1 MPKESFVIRPEE
13 KIRLLL
19 RENEL
24 LNSVI
29 QGATDAIYAKDLDGR
44 YISINEAGAR
54 YFGKEI
60 EEIIGRT
67 DVELLGLASVETFI
81 ESDAQLFKTGKAIS
95 YEDRGVFGIGHSYFS
110 TTKSPLRDSEEK
122 IIGLIGVSRDITAAK
137 LSEEKYRFIFD
148 NAPFSFWEEDFSKVK
163 SYLDELKAAG
173 VTDVK
178 SHFLTNPDELEKC
191 IDLIS
196 IKNVNRA
203 TLKING
209 VEDKAQFIKKI
220 HRNFTPES
228 ETIFVDEFAA
238 LAAGKTYFQSKGTF
252 VNVNGDM
259 VDVQFNLNVL
269 PGHEQDLSLVLVSL
283 ADITDT
289 NILTNEL
296 NSIKH
301 RYQSIVE
308 AQSEMICRLSSEG
321 RVIFRNQ
328 AFTRFFDF
336 KDSGTDVRF
345 SSLFPP
351 TELEKCEKEMHLLT
365 ARDQKRVFE
374 LKNYDQS
381 GNLIWQEWN
390 VTAFYGNSGTL
401 LGYQAVGNDVTSR
414 KMAQEALASSEA
426 RWRSVF
432 EYADDLIMTVNSEGY
447 ILSVNDYVDLPKD
460 RKWAG
465 RMIEEVMRPEYAME
479 AMELVNQVFS
489 TGKPLKTEF
498 RMARNDGK
506 RYATYGLAISPI
518 LHGTRVITAICIA
531 RNISD
536 TKEFEK
542 RHREALIEGQENER
556 MRVSQELHDGL
567 GQLFTSIKLNLQHL
581 KSGIDGKDSSQE
593 IYERVQALEENIG
606 VAIKE
611 VKNISRNLMP
621 DVLWQFG
628 LKPAIQDL
636 VEKWSTTVEMK
647 ISLELIDMDERFSPE
662 LEKAL
667 FRMCQELLNNSM
679 RHGNASNVYVQLI
692 NHGDSIVLMVEDDG
706 IGFDQNNIS
715 KGLGLRNIWS
725 RAEVFEG
732 RVEIDS
738 KPQQGTVTTVEI
750 PLTNYSKQ

>member
-1 MPKESFVIRPEE
+1 MSKESFVIRPEE

-29 QGATDAIYAKDLDGR
+29 QGATDAIYAKDLDGK

-60 EEIIGRT
+60 EEIIGIT
-67 DVELLGLASVETFI
+67 DVELLGLTSVEKFI

-95 YEDRGVFGIGHSYFS
+95 YENRGVFGVGNGYFS

-178 SHFLTNPDELEKC
+178 NHFLTNPDQLEKC
-191 IDLIS
+191 IDLII

-209 VEDKAQFIKKI
+209 VQDKAQFIKKI

-228 ETIFVDEFAA
+228 DTIFVDEFAA
-238 LAAGKTYFQSKGTF
+238 LAAGETYFQAKGTF
-252 VNVNGDM
+252 VNVNGDII
-259 VDVQFNLNVL
+259 DVQFNLNVL
-269 PGHEQDLSLVLVSL
+269 PGHEQDLSLVLVSV

-289 NILTNEL
+289 NMLTNEL

-321 RVIFRNQ
+321 RVIFRNL
-328 AFTRFFDF
+328 AFTRFFGF
-336 KDSGTDVRF
+336 KDSGPELRF

-351 TELEKCEKEMHLLT
+351 TELDKCEKEMHLLT
-365 ARDQKRVFE
+365 AREPKRIFE
-374 LKNYDQS
+374 LKNYDES

-465 RMIEEVMRPEYAME
+465 RLLEDVMQPEYAMG

-506 RYATYGLAISPI
+506 GYATYGLAISPI
-518 LHGTRVITAICIA
+518 FHGTRVITAICIA
-531 RNISD
+531 RNISE

-542 RHREALIEGQENER
+542 RNREALIEGQENER

-581 KSGIDGKDSSQE
+581 KSGIDGKYSSQE
-593 IYERVQALEENIG
+593 IYERVQVLEENIG
-606 VAIKE
+606 VAIRE